1 MNLINIAPQFLWKM
15 SAIGCFLL
23 AIASGIVLIIP
34 NLRVQSKITSAVLS
48 WWPVVFVAMAATL
61 LGAIATL
68 IVVSLISCALVYEFL
83 KLIQLQPAEF
93 KIYVFLGMC
102 LSICC
107 NIVFYFNSMQSFLV
121 LLTFL
126 FLVLPV
132 VQMLYF
138 GFENY
143 IKKVSALQSALFMNI
158 GLLLFVNLIIL
169 IPLRP
174 TPLGSQGAAVCFFAI
189 VIVSDAMQ
197 YVGGKL
203 FGRNKLI
210 PHISPGKTRE
220 GIIFS
225 SLVCGVMCFF
235 LAPLLLGFSS
245 VGGFF
250 WGISSSVLGLAG
262 DLIISA
268 WKRDAGVKDTGQV
281 LPGQGGVLDRCDSL
295 LYLAPWFCL
304 GMWFF

>member
-1 MNLINIAPQFLWKM
+1 MNLINIAPQFLWKL

-23 AIASGIVLIIP
+23 ASASSIVLIFPKI
-34 NLRVQSKITSAVLS
+34 RAQSKIRAAVLS
-48 WWPVVFVAMAATL
+48 WWPVVIVAMAATL
-61 LGAIATL
+61 FGPIATL
-68 IVVSLISCALVYEFL
+68 SVVTLVSGALVYEFL
-83 KLIQLQPAEF
+83 KLIHLEAVEF
-93 KIYVFLGMC
+93 KIYVFLGMF

-107 NIVFYFNSMQSFLV
+107 NIVFFLNPMKSLLV

-126 FLVLPV
+126 FLILPA
-132 VQMLYF
+132 VQMVYF

-143 IKKVSALQSALFMNI
+143 IKKVSAIQSALFMNI

-174 TPLGSQGAAVCFFAI
+174 TPYGSQGAAVCFFAT

-203 FGRNKLI
+203 WGRHKLI

-225 SLVCGVMCFF
+225 SLVCGVMCLF
-235 LAPLLLGFSS
+235 LAPLLLGFSHL
-245 VGGFF
+245 GGFF
-250 WGISSSVLGLAG
+250 WGVSSSVLGLAG

-295 LYLAPWFCL
+295 LYLAPWYCL
-304 GMWFF
+304 GLWVF